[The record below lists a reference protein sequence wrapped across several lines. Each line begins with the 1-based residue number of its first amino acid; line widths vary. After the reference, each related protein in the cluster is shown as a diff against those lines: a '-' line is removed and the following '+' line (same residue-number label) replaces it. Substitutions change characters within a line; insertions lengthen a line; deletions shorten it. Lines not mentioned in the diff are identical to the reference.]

1 MKTIRFL
8 IIPLMVAALLSS
20 CGGQSEQTQQTQ
32 QVEQTEFQS
41 LKDKLGIINSL
52 DKEAKTFDF
61 VMLPEK
67 HGDSPKTLPIEFMNP
82 IIESETIKNATV
94 ESLQDEQSI
103 RLSAVSNGTSYQATK
118 IVILGNPQ
126 KNELK
131 LDPNAKKLPQKPK
144 NP

>member
-20 CGGQSEQTQQTQ
+20 CGGQSEQNLKTQ
-32 QVEQTEFQS
+32 QTEFQS

-52 DKEAKTFDF
+52 DKEAKTFEF

-67 HGDSPKTLPIEFMNP
+67 HGDPAKKLSIKYLSPIV
-82 IIESETIKNATV
+82 ESEAAKNTSMD
-94 ESLQDEQSI
+94 SLQDDLSI
-103 RLSAVSNGTSYQATK
+103 RLSAVSDGTSYQATK
-118 IVILGNPQ
+118 IVILSNPQ
-126 KNELK
+126 KKELK
-131 LDPNAKKLPQKPK
+131 LDPKAKKPPQNPK